1 MIIIHKPTF
10 SKQLKQI
17 IEYIAQDKPSSS
29 MKFKNELKENIN
41 LIPSNPIMYRKSIY
55 FNNENIRDMIFKGYT
70 IIYRIRPIKKEIEIL
85 RIFNK
90 NKPIRDS
97 RYNKS

>member
-17 IEYIAQDKPSSS
+17 LEYIAQDKPSAS
-29 MKFKNELKENIN
+29 MKFKNELKESIN
-41 LIPSNPIMYRKSIY
+41 LIPNNPTMYVQSQY
-55 FNNENIRDMIFKGYT
+55 FSDKNVRDMTYKKYT

-90 NKPIRDS
+90 NKPS
-97 RYNKS
+97 

>member
-17 IEYIAQDKPSSS
+17 IEYIAQDKPSAS
-29 MKFKNELKENIN
+29 MKFKNDLKENIN
-41 LIPSNPIMYRKSIY
+41 LLSNNPTMYRKSIY
-55 FNNENIRDMIFKGYT
+55 FNDENIRDMIFKGYT

-90 NKPIRDS
+90 NKPL
-97 RYNKS
+97 RY